1 MGIANLPIGT
11 PLNVKTSLVKLEEEE
26 EHEEYLHKMKTMHYK
41 KKTVGSMVYA
51 MVATKSDLAFVVRV
65 ANRFILKPGPMP

>member
-26 EHEEYLHKMKTMHYK
+26 EHEEYLHKMKTMPYK
-41 KKTVGSMVYA
+41 KKRLGRWCT
-51 MVATKSDLAFVVRV
+51 RWWPQ
-65 ANRFILKPGPMP
+65 NRTSHLW